1 MLNRNGAL
9 RIFGNEFVGSDI
21 SHPAAPIDRFFNQLD
36 ALNVGL
42 TLRLRLKRNT
52 SPLLRRRL
60 RLHRSHSIPE
70 SISLRWVCRRVR

>member
-9 RIFGNEFVGSDI
+9 LILGNEFVGPGR
-21 SHPAAPIDRFFNQLD
+21 SHPATSIDRFFNQPD

-42 TLRLRLKRNT
+42 TLRLRFKRNT
-52 SPLLRRRL
+52 SPLLRRRQQP
-60 RLHRSHSIPE
+60 HRSRSIPE

>member
-9 RIFGNEFVGSDI
+9 RIFGNEFFGSDI

-42 TLRLRLKRNT
+42 TLRLRLKRST
-52 SPLLRRRL
+52 LLLLRRRL
-60 RLHRSHSIPE
+60 RLHRSRSIPE
-70 SISLRWVCRRVR
+70 LILLR